1 MERQFSTHDPRI
13 VHLYEVIGSHFV
25 EVVFNSIYTVAYKAW
40 QDRKYPSITDAYLAS
55 LNAYITQLKSDSK
68 SYESSVQRLFQ
79 YVKALPDPQ
88 FNIMTYTSFI
98 DRFARTLFPEEM
110 FESTRTTDRDEVV
123 GTVLCDLVASLGKY
137 VTSPDMITLVIDSHR
152 RNAETVQMLQ
162 NRAVTLLF
170 DSRSTIHNKFL
181 GEATQ
186 AKDSASLDHIHRLTK
201 GIRRLVT
208 EKAELEARL
217 EEAEGDAGEAQ
228 EKYKNQKKEF
238 KLVLVRWQQQYSELA
253 AKAQQLEQENRGMR
267 AALERR
273 GSGLPTSIPVL
284 PPVVMSG
291 ASTTSAPLSS
301 QLFDGDSEPSI
312 DPFALAPMKKGPA
325 MGKRDAPVP
334 AGDSAPTLGDM
345 FGSSAAA
352 SAPAAAPGPPD
363 STQDAQDNAD
373 IMDILGQ

>member
-137 VTSPDMITLVIDSHR
+137 VTSFDMITLVIDSHR

-201 GIRRLVT
+201 CIRGLVT

-217 EEAEGDAGEAQ
+217 EEAEGEAGEAQ

-238 KLVLVRWQQQYSELA
+238 KHVLVRWKQQYSELA

-273 GSGLPTSIPVL
+273 GGGLPTSIPVL
-284 PPVVMSG
+284 PPVVMPG
-291 ASTTSAPLSS
+291 ASAPLSS
-301 QLFDGDSEPSI
+301 QMFGGDSEPSI
-312 DPFALAPMKKGPA
+312 DPFALEPMKKGPA
-325 MGKRDAPVP
+325 MGKRDAP
-334 AGDSAPTLGDM
+334 AGDSVPTLGDM

-352 SAPAAAPGPPD
+352 SAPAEAPGPPG

-373 IMDILGQ
+373 IMDILDQ